1 MLILKIDVA
10 QADAWVKLPNI
21 PTQVGSHTI
30 NKKLLL
36 CKHTYDRKGFPY
48 ENTAENVFII

>member
-10 QADAWVKLPNI
+10 QADEWVKLPNI